1 MIWRDNFW
9 GKVNTLH
16 VLVLLDA
23 RDPQLNPVGYMI
35 SIASALLC
43 ECNGQ
48 NLKLLDLLVASAQTT
63 ANTIEQN
70 ITVTT

>member
-1 MIWRDNFW
+1 MWKNSSW

-23 RDPQLNPVGYMI
+23 RDPQLNPVGYII
-35 SIASALLC
+35 SIASVLLC